1 MTQCTHSLEL
11 IEDEA
16 QAIVTQGARW
26 IQYDPEH
33 KHRYR
38 CSSCGVL
45 AYRYP
50 RHKRWRLFYCSHT
63 TMQTQDDG
71 SEKRRSA
78 CSAVATEW
86 HSESPY
92 CLAHKPIPR
101 GMAEETERLAMARR
115 ENTRAARVYEETLAR
130 MQRDSE
136 AIMRRPLPASREV
149 DSTIDPLPSVM
160 LL

>member
-1 MTQCTHSLEL
+1 MTQCTHSLEM
-11 IEDEA
+11 IDDEA
-16 QAIVTQGARW
+16 QRIVTAGASW

-50 RHKRWRLFYCSHT
+50 RHKRWRIFVCSHT
-63 TMQTQDDG
+63 TMQVQTDG

-78 CSAVATEW
+78 CAEVATEW
-86 HSESPY
+86 HAESPY
-92 CLAHKPIPR
+92 CLQHKPIPR
-101 GMAEETERLAMARR
+101 GMAEETERLSAACR
-115 ENTRAARVYEETLAR
+115 ENDRAQKAYVKSISR
-130 MQRDSE
+130 MKHDAE
-136 AIMRRPLPASREV
+136 ASMNRALPESIKVDTTVDPLPA
-149 DSTIDPLPSVM
+149 IM

>member
-1 MTQCTHSLEL
+1 MTECMHSLEL
-11 IEDEA
+11 MEDEA
-16 QAIVTQGARW
+16 QVIVTQGVRW

-38 CSSCGVL
+38 CSGCGVL